1 MNKAFQNITF
11 SKNVRILNNLHVF
24 SNCLSLITNFLE
36 EEKSNA
42 FGPTKMVMAVRMDL
56 KMGKGKIAAQ
66 CCHAAVAAF
75 KKVTTV
81 FP

>member
-1 MNKAFQNITF
+1 MLECLY
-11 SKNVRILNNLHVF
+11 NVHVPI
-24 SNCLSLITNFLE
+24 CLSLITYFSE
-36 EEKSNA
+36 EEKSSA

-75 KKVTTV
+75 KKVCN
-81 FP
+81 